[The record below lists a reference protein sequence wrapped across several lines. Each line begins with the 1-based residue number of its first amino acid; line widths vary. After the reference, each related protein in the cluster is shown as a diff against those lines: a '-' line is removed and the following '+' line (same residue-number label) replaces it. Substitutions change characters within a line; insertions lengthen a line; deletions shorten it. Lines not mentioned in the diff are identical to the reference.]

1 MNQLWVIYGLVFF
14 AAILAIESLYWLIY
28 EMRGN
33 KKAINR
39 RLTLGEKSEA
49 KGQVLDILRRERG
62 FADFNSPTLTRLND
76 FFVQTGL
83 RLSKII
89 LALWALMA
97 AAVFAVPLWW
107 ALSLPP
113 WIAGGIGLIVGPA
126 VVGLYLAIARRRRIE
141 RFALQLPDGLE
152 IIVRGLRVGH
162 PFSSAIELVA
172 REMRDPIGSELGI
185 TADEMTFGQDVVT
198 AVSNLYRRVGQ
209 EDLVFL
215 AIAVSVQSQTGG
227 NLADVLARLATLMR
241 ERSTM
246 ALKIK
251 ALSAEGRLSG
261 WFLSAMPFVLF
272 GAVQLV
278 ATDYFGGL
286 KESPF
291 LVPALIYGFT
301 SLILAN
307 IVIYRM
313 VHFKV

>member
-28 EMRGN
+28 ELRGN
-33 KKAINR
+33 KKTINR
-39 RLTLGEKSEA
+39 RLTLGEKSAA
-49 KGQVLDILRRERG
+49 KGKVLDILRRERG

-83 RLSKII
+83 RVSKT
-89 LALWALMA
+89 ALTLWTLMV
-97 AAVFAVPLWW
+97 AAVISVPLWT
-107 ALSLPP
+107 LVLPQ
-113 WIAGGIGLIVGPA
+113 WQAAGIGLIGAPA
-126 VVGLYLAIARRRRIE
+126 LVGLYLSITRRRRIE
-141 RFALQLPDGLE
+141 RFAQQLPDSLD

-241 ERSTM
+241 ERVTM
-246 ALKIK
+246 RLKIK

-261 WFLSAMPFVLF
+261 WFLSAMPFILF
-272 GAVQLV
+272 GAIQLV

-286 KESPF
+286 KGSPF
-291 LVPALIYGFT
+291 LVPALVYGLT
-301 SLILAN
+301 SLLLAN
-307 IVIYRM
+307 IAIYRM

>member
-28 EMRGN
+28 ELRGN
-33 KKAINR
+33 KKTINR
-39 RLTLGEKSEA
+39 RLTLGEKSAA

-62 FADFNSPTLTRLND
+62 FADFNSPALTRLND

-83 RLSKII
+83 RVSKT
-89 LALWALMA
+89 ALTLWTLMV
-97 AAVFAVPLWW
+97 AAVISVPLWT
-107 ALSLPP
+107 LLLPQ
-113 WIAGGIGLIVGPA
+113 WQAAGIGLIVAPA
-126 VVGLYLAIARRRRIE
+126 LVGLYLSITRRRRIE
-141 RFALQLPDGLE
+141 RFAQQLPDSLD

-172 REMRDPIGSELGI
+172 REMRDPIGTELGI

-241 ERSTM
+241 ERVTM
-246 ALKIK
+246 RLKIK

-261 WFLSAMPFVLF
+261 WFLSAMPFILF
-272 GAVQLV
+272 GAIQLV

-286 KESPF
+286 RGSPF
-291 LVPALIYGFT
+291 LVPALVYGLT

-307 IVIYRM
+307 IAIYRM
-313 VHFKV
+313 VNFKV

>member
-28 EMRGN
+28 ELRGN
-33 KKAINR
+33 KKTINR
-39 RLTLGEKSEA
+39 RLTLGEKSAA

-83 RLSKII
+83 RVSKT
-89 LALWALMA
+89 ALTLWTLMV
-97 AAVFAVPLWW
+97 AAVISVPLWT
-107 ALSLPP
+107 LLLPQ
-113 WIAGGIGLIVGPA
+113 WQAAGIGLIVAPA
-126 VVGLYLAIARRRRIE
+126 LVGLYLSITRRRRIE
-141 RFALQLPDGLE
+141 RFARQLPDSLD

-172 REMRDPIGSELGI
+172 REMRDPIGTELGI

-241 ERSTM
+241 ERVTM
-246 ALKIK
+246 RLKIK

-261 WFLSAMPFVLF
+261 WFLSAMPFILF
-272 GAVQLV
+272 GAIQLI

-286 KESPF
+286 KGSPF
-291 LVPALIYGFT
+291 LVPALVYGLT
-301 SLILAN
+301 SLLLAN
-307 IVIYRM
+307 IAIYRM
-313 VHFKV
+313 VNFKV

>member
-28 EMRGN
+28 ELRGN
-33 KKAINR
+33 KKTINR
-39 RLTLGEKSEA
+39 RLTLGEKSAA

-83 RLSKII
+83 RVSKT
-89 LALWALMA
+89 ALTLWTLMV
-97 AAVFAVPLWW
+97 AAVISVPLWT
-107 ALSLPP
+107 LVLPQ
-113 WIAGGIGLIVGPA
+113 WQAAGIGLIGAPA
-126 VVGLYLAIARRRRIE
+126 LVGLYLSITRRRRIE
-141 RFALQLPDGLE
+141 RFAQQLPDSLD

-198 AVSNLYRRVGQ
+198 AVSNLHRRVGQ

-215 AIAVSVQSQTGG
+215 AIAVSIQSQTGG

-241 ERSTM
+241 ERVTM
-246 ALKIK
+246 RLKIK

-261 WFLSAMPFVLF
+261 WFLSAMPFILF
-272 GAVQLV
+272 GAIQLI
-278 ATDYFGGL
+278 AKDYFGGL
-286 KESPF
+286 KGSPF
-291 LVPALIYGFT
+291 LVPALVYGLT

-307 IVIYRM
+307 IAIYRM

>member
-28 EMRGN
+28 ELRGN
-33 KKAINR
+33 KKTINR
-39 RLTLGEKSEA
+39 RLTLGEKSAA

-83 RLSKII
+83 RVSKT
-89 LALWALMA
+89 ALTLWTLMV
-97 AAVFAVPLWW
+97 AAVISVPLWT
-107 ALSLPP
+107 LVLPQ
-113 WIAGGIGLIVGPA
+113 WQAAGIGLIGAPA
-126 VVGLYLAIARRRRIE
+126 LVGLYLSITRRRRIE
-141 RFALQLPDGLE
+141 RFARQLPDSLD

-241 ERSTM
+241 ERVTM
-246 ALKIK
+246 RLKIK

-261 WFLSAMPFVLF
+261 WFLSAMPFILF
-272 GAVQLV
+272 GAIQLI
-278 ATDYFGGL
+278 AKDYFGGL
-286 KESPF
+286 KGSPF
-291 LVPALIYGFT
+291 LVPALVYGLT

-307 IVIYRM
+307 IAIYRM

>member
-1 MNQLWVIYGLVFF
+1 M
-14 AAILAIESLYWLIY
+14 A
-28 EMRGN
+28 
-33 KKAINR
+33 
-39 RLTLGEKSEA
+39 LTLWTLMVA
-49 KGQVLDILRRERG
+49 VLI
-62 FADFNSPTLTRLND
+62 AIP
-76 FFVQTGL
+76 
-83 RLSKII
+83 
-89 LALWALMA
+89 LWALLLPQWLA
-97 AAVFAVPLWW
+97 A
-107 ALSLPP
+107 
-113 WIAGGIGLIVGPA
+113 GIGLIVAPA
-126 VVGLYLAIARRRRIE
+126 LVGMYLSITRRRRIE
-141 RFALQLPDGLE
+141 RFAQQLPDGLD

-241 ERSTM
+241 ERITM

-251 ALSAEGRLSG
+251 SLSAEGRLSG

-272 GAVQLV
+272 GAIQLLSRE
-278 ATDYFGGL
+278 YFSGL
-286 KESPF
+286 RESPL
-291 LVPALIYGFT
+291 LVPALLYGFT
-301 SLILAN
+301 SVIAAN

-313 VHFKV
+313 VHFRV

>member
-28 EMRGN
+28 ELRGN
-33 KKAINR
+33 KKIINR

-83 RLSKII
+83 RVSKTA
-89 LALWALMA
+89 LALWTLMV
-97 AAVFAVPLWW
+97 AAVISVPLWM
-107 ALSLPP
+107 LFLPL
-113 WIAGGIGLIVGPA
+113 WLAAGIGLIFAPA
-126 VVGLYLAIARRRRIE
+126 LVGLYLSITRRRRIE
-141 RFALQLPDGLE
+141 RFAQQLPDGLD

-241 ERSTM
+241 ERVTM
-246 ALKIK
+246 RLKIK

-261 WFLSAMPFVLF
+261 WFLSAMPFILF
-272 GAVQLV
+272 GAIQLI

-286 KESPF
+286 KGSPF
-291 LVPALIYGFT
+291 LVPALVYGLT
-301 SLILAN
+301 SLLLAN
-307 IVIYRM
+307 IAIYRM

>member
-28 EMRGN
+28 ELRGN
-33 KKAINR
+33 KKTINR
-39 RLTLGEKSEA
+39 RLTLGEKSAA

-83 RLSKII
+83 RVSKIA
-89 LALWALMA
+89 LALWTSMV
-97 AAVFAVPLWW
+97 AAVISVPLWMFF
-107 ALSLPP
+107 LPL
-113 WIAGGIGLIVGPA
+113 WLAAGIGLILAPA
-126 VVGLYLAIARRRRIE
+126 LVGLYLSITRRRRIE
-141 RFALQLPDGLE
+141 RFAQQLPDSLD

-241 ERSTM
+241 ERVTM
-246 ALKIK
+246 RLKIK

-261 WFLSAMPFVLF
+261 WFLSAMPFILL
-272 GAVQLV
+272 GAIQLV

-286 KESPF
+286 KGSPF
-291 LVPALIYGFT
+291 LVPAVVYGLT
-301 SLILAN
+301 SLLLAN
-307 IVIYRM
+307 IAIYRM

>member
-28 EMRGN
+28 ELRGN
-33 KKAINR
+33 KKTINR
-39 RLTLGEKSEA
+39 RLSLGERSA
-49 KGQVLDILRRERG
+49 AQAQVLDILRRERG
-62 FADFNSPTLTRLND
+62 FADFNSPALTRLND

-83 RLSKII
+83 RVSKT
-89 LALWALMA
+89 ALTLWTLMV
-97 AAVFAVPLWW
+97 AAVISVPLWFF
-107 ALSLPP
+107 LPQ
-113 WIAGGIGLIVGPA
+113 WQAAGIGLIVAPPL
-126 VVGLYLAIARRRRIE
+126 VGLYLSITRRRRIE
-141 RFALQLPDGLE
+141 RFAQQLPDSLD

-172 REMRDPIGSELGI
+172 REMRDPIGTELGI

-241 ERSTM
+241 ERVTM
-246 ALKIK
+246 RLKIK

-261 WFLSAMPFVLF
+261 WFLSAMPFILF
-272 GAVQLV
+272 GAIQLV

-286 KESPF
+286 RGTPF
-291 LVPALIYGFT
+291 LVPSLAYGLI

-307 IVIYRM
+307 IAIYRM

>member
-14 AAILAIESLYWLIY
+14 AGTLAIESLYWLVY
-28 EMRGN
+28 DLRGN
-33 KKAINR
+33 KKTINR
-39 RLTLGEKSEA
+39 RLALSEKSEA
-49 KGQVLDILRRERG
+49 KSQVLDIMRRERG
-62 FADFNSPTLTRLND
+62 FADFESPTLTRLND

-83 RLSKII
+83 TVSKVV
-89 LALWALMA
+89 LALWTLMA
-97 AAVFAVPLWW
+97 AAVIAFPLRE
-107 ALSLPP
+107 LSFSL
-113 WIAGGIGLIVGPA
+113 WMAIGIGLIVAPA
-126 VVGLYLAIARRRRIE
+126 VVGLYLAITRRKRIE
-141 RFALQLPDGLE
+141 RFALQLPDGLD

-172 REMRDPIGSELGI
+172 REMRDPIGTELGI

-198 AVSNLYRRVGQ
+198 AVTNLHRRVGQ

-241 ERSTM
+241 ERITM

-251 ALSAEGRLSG
+251 SLSAEGRLSG

-272 GAVQLV
+272 GAIQLLSQ
-278 ATDYFGGL
+278 DYFSGL
-286 KESPF
+286 RESPL
-291 LVPALIYGFT
+291 LVPALLYGFT
-301 SLILAN
+301 SVIAAN

-313 VHFKV
+313 VHFRV

>member
-28 EMRGN
+28 ELRGN
-33 KKAINR
+33 KKTINR
-39 RLTLGEKSEA
+39 RLSLGERSA
-49 KGQVLDILRRERG
+49 AQAQVLDILRRERG
-62 FADFNSPTLTRLND
+62 FADFNSPALTRLND

-83 RLSKII
+83 RVSKT
-89 LALWALMA
+89 ALTLWTLMV
-97 AAVFAVPLWW
+97 AAVILVPLWT
-107 ALSLPP
+107 LLLPQ
-113 WIAGGIGLIVGPA
+113 WLAAGIGLIVAPA
-126 VVGLYLAIARRRRIE
+126 LVSLYLSITRRRRIE
-141 RFALQLPDGLE
+141 RFAQQLPDSLD

-241 ERSTM
+241 ERVTM
-246 ALKIK
+246 RLKIK

-261 WFLSAMPFVLF
+261 WFLSAMPFILF
-272 GAVQLV
+272 GAIQLI
-278 ATDYFGGL
+278 AKDYFGGL
-286 KESPF
+286 KGSPF
-291 LVPALIYGFT
+291 LVPALVYGLT

-307 IVIYRM
+307 IAIYRM

>member
-28 EMRGN
+28 ELRGN
-33 KKAINR
+33 KKTINR
-39 RLTLGEKSEA
+39 RLTLGEKSAA

-83 RLSKII
+83 RVSKIA
-89 LALWALMA
+89 LALWTSMVAT
-97 AAVFAVPLWW
+97 VISVPL
-107 ALSLPP
+107 SMFFLPL
-113 WIAGGIGLIVGPA
+113 WLAAGIGLIFAPA
-126 VVGLYLAIARRRRIE
+126 LVGLYLSITRRRRIE
-141 RFALQLPDGLE
+141 RFAQQLPDGLD
-152 IIVRGLRVGH
+152 IVVRGLRVGH

-172 REMRDPIGSELGI
+172 REMRDPIGTELGI

-241 ERSTM
+241 ERVTM
-246 ALKIK
+246 RLKIK

-261 WFLSAMPFVLF
+261 WFLSVMPFILF
-272 GAVQLV
+272 GAIQLV

-286 KESPF
+286 KGSPF
-291 LVPALIYGFT
+291 LVPALVYGLT
-301 SLILAN
+301 SLLLAN
-307 IVIYRM
+307 IAIYRM
-313 VHFKV
+313 VNFKV

>member
-14 AAILAIESLYWLIY
+14 AAILATESLYWLIY
-28 EMRGN
+28 ELRGN
-33 KKAINR
+33 KKTINR
-39 RLTLGEKSEA
+39 RLTLGEKSAA

-62 FADFNSPTLTRLND
+62 FADFNSPALTRLND

-83 RLSKII
+83 RVSKT
-89 LALWALMA
+89 ALTLWTLMV
-97 AAVFAVPLWW
+97 AAVISVPLWT
-107 ALSLPP
+107 LLLPQ
-113 WIAGGIGLIVGPA
+113 WQAAGIGLIVAPA
-126 VVGLYLAIARRRRIE
+126 LVGLYLSITRRRRIE
-141 RFALQLPDGLE
+141 RFAQQLPDSLD

-241 ERSTM
+241 ERVTM
-246 ALKIK
+246 RLKIK

-261 WFLSAMPFVLF
+261 WFLSAMPFILF
-272 GAVQLV
+272 GAIQLV

-286 KESPF
+286 KGSPF
-291 LVPALIYGFT
+291 LVPALVYGLT

-307 IVIYRM
+307 IAIYRM

>member
-28 EMRGN
+28 ELRGN
-33 KKAINR
+33 KKTINR
-39 RLTLGEKSEA
+39 RLTLGEKSAA

-83 RLSKII
+83 RVSKT
-89 LALWALMA
+89 ALTLWTLMV
-97 AAVFAVPLWW
+97 AAVILVPLWT
-107 ALSLPP
+107 LLLPQ
-113 WIAGGIGLIVGPA
+113 WLAAGIGLIVAPA
-126 VVGLYLAIARRRRIE
+126 LVSLYLLIIRRRRIE
-141 RFALQLPDGLE
+141 RFAQQLPDSLD

-241 ERSTM
+241 ERVTM
-246 ALKIK
+246 RLKIK

-261 WFLSAMPFVLF
+261 WFLSAMPFILF
-272 GAVQLV
+272 GAIQLI

-286 KESPF
+286 KGSPF
-291 LVPALIYGFT
+291 LVPALVYGLT
-301 SLILAN
+301 SLLLAN
-307 IVIYRM
+307 IAIYRM

>member
-14 AAILAIESLYWLIY
+14 AAILAIESLYWLFY
-28 EMRGN
+28 ELRGN
-33 KKAINR
+33 KKIINR

-62 FADFNSPTLTRLND
+62 FADFDSATLTRLND

-83 RLSKII
+83 RVSKT
-89 LALWALMA
+89 ALTLWTLMV
-97 AAVFAVPLWW
+97 AAVISVPLWVFV
-107 ALSLPP
+107 LPL
-113 WIAGGIGLIVGPA
+113 WLAAGIGLILAPA
-126 VVGLYLAIARRRRIE
+126 VVGLYLSITRGRRIE
-141 RFALQLPDGLE
+141 RFALQLPDGLD

-198 AVSNLYRRVGQ
+198 AVSNLHRRVGQ

-241 ERSTM
+241 ERVTM
-246 ALKIK
+246 RLKIK

-261 WFLSAMPFVLF
+261 WFLSAMPFILF
-272 GAVQLV
+272 GAIQLV

-286 KESPF
+286 KGSPF
-291 LVPALIYGFT
+291 LVPALVYGLT
-301 SLILAN
+301 SLLLAN
-307 IVIYRM
+307 IAIYRM

>member
-1 MNQLWVIYGLVFF
+1 MNELWVIYGLVFF

-28 EMRGN
+28 ELRGN
-33 KKAINR
+33 KRTINR
-39 RLTLGEKSEA
+39 RLSLGERSA
-49 KGQVLDILRRERG
+49 AQAQVLDILRRERG
-62 FADFNSPTLTRLND
+62 FADFNSPALTRLND

-83 RLSKII
+83 RVSKT
-89 LALWALMA
+89 ALTLWTLMV
-97 AAVFAVPLWW
+97 AAVISVPLWT
-107 ALSLPP
+107 LLLPQ
-113 WIAGGIGLIVGPA
+113 WQAAGIGLIFAPA
-126 VVGLYLAIARRRRIE
+126 LVGLYLSITRRRRIE
-141 RFALQLPDGLE
+141 RFAQQLPDSLD

-185 TADEMTFGQDVVT
+185 TADEMTFGQDVVN

-241 ERSTM
+241 ERVTM
-246 ALKIK
+246 RLKIK

-261 WFLSAMPFVLF
+261 WFLSAMPFILF
-272 GAVQLV
+272 GAIQLV

-286 KESPF
+286 RGTAF
-291 LVPALIYGFT
+291 LVPALVYGFI
-301 SLILAN
+301 SLILSN
-307 IVIYRM
+307 IAIYRM

>member
-28 EMRGN
+28 ELRGN
-33 KKAINR
+33 KKTINR
-39 RLTLGEKSEA
+39 RLTLGEKSAA

-83 RLSKII
+83 RVSKT
-89 LALWALMA
+89 ALTLWTLMV
-97 AAVFAVPLWW
+97 AAVISVPLWT
-107 ALSLPP
+107 LVLPQ
-113 WIAGGIGLIVGPA
+113 WQAAGIGLIGAPA
-126 VVGLYLAIARRRRIE
+126 LVGLYLSITRRRRIE
-141 RFALQLPDGLE
+141 RFAQQLPDSLD

-198 AVSNLYRRVGQ
+198 AVSNLHRRVGQ

-241 ERSTM
+241 ERVTM
-246 ALKIK
+246 RLKIK

-261 WFLSAMPFVLF
+261 WFLSAMPFILF
-272 GAVQLV
+272 GAIQLI
-278 ATDYFGGL
+278 AKDYFGGL
-286 KESPF
+286 KGSPF
-291 LVPALIYGFT
+291 LVPALVYGLT

-307 IVIYRM
+307 IAIYRM

>member
-28 EMRGN
+28 ELRGN
-33 KKAINR
+33 KKTINR
-39 RLTLGEKSEA
+39 RLTLGEKSA
-49 KGQVLDILRRERG
+49 AQAQVLDILRRERG
-62 FADFNSPTLTRLND
+62 FADYNSPTLTRLND

-83 RLSKII
+83 RVSKT
-89 LALWALMA
+89 ALTLWTLMV
-97 AAVFAVPLWW
+97 AAVISVPLWT
-107 ALSLPP
+107 LLLPQ
-113 WIAGGIGLIVGPA
+113 WQAAGIGLIVAPA
-126 VVGLYLAIARRRRIE
+126 LVGLYLLITRRRRIE
-141 RFALQLPDGLE
+141 RFAQQLPDSLD

-241 ERSTM
+241 ERVTM
-246 ALKIK
+246 RLKIK

-261 WFLSAMPFVLF
+261 WFLSAMPFILF
-272 GAVQLV
+272 GAIQLV

-286 KESPF
+286 RGTPF
-291 LVPALIYGFT
+291 LVPSLAYGLI

-307 IVIYRM
+307 IAIYRM

>member
-14 AAILAIESLYWLIY
+14 AAILAIESLYWLFY
-28 EMRGN
+28 ELRGN
-33 KKAINR
+33 KKIINR
-39 RLTLGEKSEA
+39 RLTLGEKSAA

-83 RLSKII
+83 RVSKT
-89 LALWALMA
+89 ALTLWTLMV
-97 AAVFAVPLWW
+97 AAVISVPLWT
-107 ALSLPP
+107 LLLPQ
-113 WIAGGIGLIVGPA
+113 WQAAGIGLIVAPA
-126 VVGLYLAIARRRRIE
+126 LVGLYLSITRRRRIE
-141 RFALQLPDGLE
+141 RFAQQLPDSLD

-172 REMRDPIGSELGI
+172 REMRDPIGTELGI

-241 ERSTM
+241 ERVTM
-246 ALKIK
+246 RLKIK

-261 WFLSAMPFVLF
+261 WFLSAMPFILF
-272 GAVQLV
+272 GAIQLV

-286 KESPF
+286 KGSPF
-291 LVPALIYGFT
+291 LVPALVYGLT
-301 SLILAN
+301 SLLLAN
-307 IVIYRM
+307 IAIYRM
-313 VHFKV
+313 VNFKV

>member
-1 MNQLWVIYGLVFF
+1 MNELWVIYGLVFF

-28 EMRGN
+28 ELRGN
-33 KKAINR
+33 KKTINR
-39 RLTLGEKSEA
+39 RLTLGEKSAA

-83 RLSKII
+83 RVSKT
-89 LALWALMA
+89 ALTLWTLMV
-97 AAVFAVPLWW
+97 AAVISVPLWT
-107 ALSLPP
+107 LVLPQ
-113 WIAGGIGLIVGPA
+113 WQAAGIGLIVAPA
-126 VVGLYLAIARRRRIE
+126 LVGLYLSITRRRRIE
-141 RFALQLPDGLE
+141 RFAQQLPDSLD

-241 ERSTM
+241 ERVTM
-246 ALKIK
+246 RLKIK

-261 WFLSAMPFVLF
+261 WFLSAMPFILF
-272 GAVQLV
+272 GAIQLI
-278 ATDYFGGL
+278 AKDYFGGL
-286 KESPF
+286 KGSPF
-291 LVPALIYGFT
+291 LVPALVYGLT

-307 IVIYRM
+307 IAIYRM

>member
-28 EMRGN
+28 ELRGN
-33 KKAINR
+33 KKTINR
-39 RLTLGEKSEA
+39 RLTLGEKSA
-49 KGQVLDILRRERG
+49 AQAQVLDILRRERG
-62 FADFNSPTLTRLND
+62 FADFNSPVLTRLND

-83 RLSKII
+83 RVSKT
-89 LALWALMA
+89 ALTLWTLMV
-97 AAVFAVPLWW
+97 AAVISVPLWFF
-107 ALSLPP
+107 LPQ
-113 WIAGGIGLIVGPA
+113 WQAAGIGLIVAPA
-126 VVGLYLAIARRRRIE
+126 LVGLYLSITRRRRIE
-141 RFALQLPDGLE
+141 RFAQQLPDSLD

-172 REMRDPIGSELGI
+172 REMRDPIGTELGI

-241 ERSTM
+241 ERVTM
-246 ALKIK
+246 RLKIK

-261 WFLSAMPFVLF
+261 WFLSAMPFILF
-272 GAVQLV
+272 GAIQLV

-286 KESPF
+286 RGSPF
-291 LVPALIYGFT
+291 LVPSLAYGLI

-307 IVIYRM
+307 IAIYRM

>member
-1 MNQLWVIYGLVFF
+1 MNELWVIYGLVFL

-28 EMRGN
+28 ELRGN
-33 KKAINR
+33 KKTINR
-39 RLTLGEKSEA
+39 RLTLGENSAA

-83 RLSKII
+83 RVSKT
-89 LALWALMA
+89 ALTLWTLMV
-97 AAVFAVPLWW
+97 AAVISVPLWT
-107 ALSLPP
+107 LLLPQ
-113 WIAGGIGLIVGPA
+113 WQAAGIGLIVAPA
-126 VVGLYLAIARRRRIE
+126 LVGLYLLITRRRRIE
-141 RFALQLPDGLE
+141 RFAQQLPDSLD

-241 ERSTM
+241 ERVTM
-246 ALKIK
+246 RLKIK

-261 WFLSAMPFVLF
+261 WFLSAMPFILF
-272 GAVQLV
+272 GAIQLV

-286 KESPF
+286 KGSPF
-291 LVPALIYGFT
+291 LVPALVYGLT

-307 IVIYRM
+307 IAIYRM
-313 VHFKV
+313 VNFKV

>member
-1 MNQLWVIYGLVFF
+1 MNQLWAIYGLVFF

-28 EMRGN
+28 ELRGN
-33 KKAINR
+33 KKTINR
-39 RLTLGEKSEA
+39 RLTLGEKSAA

-62 FADFNSPTLTRLND
+62 FADFNSPALTRLND

-83 RLSKII
+83 RVSKT
-89 LALWALMA
+89 ALTLWTLMV
-97 AAVFAVPLWW
+97 AAVISVPLRM
-107 ALSLPP
+107 LFLPL
-113 WIAGGIGLIVGPA
+113 WLAAGIGLIFAPA
-126 VVGLYLAIARRRRIE
+126 LVGLYLSITRRRRIE
-141 RFALQLPDGLE
+141 RFAQQLPDGLD
-152 IIVRGLRVGH
+152 IVVRGLRVGH

-172 REMRDPIGSELGI
+172 REMRDPIGTELGI

-227 NLADVLARLATLMR
+227 NLADVLARLASLMR
-241 ERSTM
+241 ERVTM
-246 ALKIK
+246 RLKIK

-261 WFLSAMPFVLF
+261 WFLSAMPFILF
-272 GAVQLV
+272 GAIQLV

-286 KESPF
+286 RGTAF
-291 LVPALIYGFT
+291 LVPALVYGFI
-301 SLILAN
+301 SLILSN
-307 IVIYRM
+307 IAIYRM

>member
-14 AAILAIESLYWLIY
+14 AGTLAIESLYWLVY
-28 EMRGN
+28 DLRGN
-33 KKAINR
+33 KKTINR
-39 RLTLGEKSEA
+39 RLALNEKSEA
-49 KGQVLDILRRERG
+49 RSQVLDILRRERG
-62 FADFNSPTLTRLND
+62 FTDFKNPTLTGLND

-83 RLSKII
+83 RVSKIV
-89 LALWALMA
+89 LAFWTLIA
-97 AAVFAVPLWW
+97 AAAIAFSLWE
-107 ALSLPP
+107 LSLRA
-113 WIAGGIGLIVGPA
+113 WIAAAIGLIVAPS
-126 VVGLYLAIARRRRIE
+126 VVGLYLAMTRRKRIE
-141 RFALQLPDGLE
+141 RFAQQLPDGID

-172 REMRDPIGSELGI
+172 REMRDPIGTELGI

-198 AVSNLYRRVGQ
+198 AVTNLHRRVGQ

-241 ERSTM
+241 ERITM

-251 ALSAEGRLSG
+251 SLSAEGRLSG

-272 GAVQLV
+272 GAIQLLSRE
-278 ATDYFGGL
+278 YFSGL
-286 KESPF
+286 RESPL
-291 LVPALIYGFT
+291 LVPALLYGFT
-301 SLILAN
+301 SVIAAN

-313 VHFKV
+313 VHFRV

>member
-28 EMRGN
+28 ELRGN
-33 KKAINR
+33 KKTINR
-39 RLTLGEKSEA
+39 RLTLGEKSAA

-83 RLSKII
+83 RVSKT
-89 LALWALMA
+89 ALTLWTLMV
-97 AAVFAVPLWW
+97 AAVISVPLWT
-107 ALSLPP
+107 LLLPQ
-113 WIAGGIGLIVGPA
+113 WQAAGIGLIVAPA
-126 VVGLYLAIARRRRIE
+126 LVGLYLLITRRRRIE
-141 RFALQLPDGLE
+141 RFAQQLPDSLD

-241 ERSTM
+241 ERVTM
-246 ALKIK
+246 RLKIK

-261 WFLSAMPFVLF
+261 WFLSAMPFILF
-272 GAVQLV
+272 GAIQLV

-286 KESPF
+286 KGSPF
-291 LVPALIYGFT
+291 LVPALVYGLT
-301 SLILAN
+301 SLLLAN
-307 IVIYRM
+307 IAIYRM
-313 VHFKV
+313 VNFKV

>member
-14 AAILAIESLYWLIY
+14 AAILAVESLYWLVY
-28 EMRGN
+28 ELRGA
-33 KKAINR
+33 KKTINR
-39 RLTLGEKSEA
+39 RLALSQKSETKA
-49 KGQVLDILRRERG
+49 QVLDILRRERG
-62 FADFNSPTLTRLND
+62 FTDFSSPTLTGLND

-83 RLSKII
+83 RVSKIV
-89 LALWALMA
+89 LALWTFMA
-97 AAVFAVPLWW
+97 AAVIAFPLWE
-107 ALSLPP
+107 LSLPP
-113 WIAGGIGLIVGPA
+113 WMAAGIGLIVAPA

-141 RFALQLPDGLE
+141 RFAQQLPDGLD

-162 PFSSAIELVA
+162 AFSSAIELVA

-185 TADEMTFGQDVVT
+185 TADEVTFGQDVISAVT
-198 AVSNLYRRVGQ
+198 NLYRRVGQ

-241 ERSTM
+241 ERAMM

-261 WFLSAMPFVLF
+261 WFLSAMPVILF
-272 GAVQLV
+272 GAIQLLSK
-278 ATDYFGGL
+278 DYFSGL
-286 KESPF
+286 RESPL

-301 SLILAN
+301 SVIAAN
-307 IVIYRM
+307 IAIYRM